1 MKYIGVGALVVDY
14 YYKKNQFLGRMN
26 GKSFQNIGINLKYL
40 GNSVKIIGSVGE
52 DEIGTFALNTLE
64 KLNIETKIK
73 RLSIPTNRIYIVD
86 NLHHLEWKGE
96 SCYQKDKEIY
106 QIKVEKEDILIVDN
120 VYKNTIES
128 IKNSTCE
135 KVLDLG
141 SATYFLYVKK
151 EKIIETFRNL
161 FTIINMN
168 EKAYNL
174 MKGKLKI
181 EAQEMCKCWNVKL
194 LIVTHGKKGIS
205 FYTPTLKK
213 EYEIKQ
219 PYKEIDASGAG
230 DAFFSVILNEYQKN
244 ERKITEDFLDQ
255 CFEFGNEYVKK
266 VVERDGALS
275 HILSLEK

>member
-64 KLNIETKIK
+64 KLNIETEIK

-86 NLHHLEWKGE
+86 NLHHLEWNGKRY
-96 SCYQKDKEIY
+96 YQKDKEIY

-151 EKIIETFRNL
+151 EKIAETFKNL

-275 HILSLEK
+275 HILPLEK